1 MASLT
6 ISDLSMGGDEES
18 KLTNHTVEDD
28 NAEHYLDLF
37 KGESCLLQ
45 AYEDS
50 FKVGVEQLS
59 R

>member
-1 MASLT
+1 
-6 ISDLSMGGDEES
+6 MGGDEES

-50 FKVGVEQLS
+50 FKIGVE
-59 R
+59 